1 MPAVFTCGP
10 GAVPASTRRASAA
23 AQAEAGAPAAGRAR
37 GQALPEAGPGIGS
50 GGGGGVIRGPGRFLR
65 VLLAPWAV
73 AAVVSFAVL
82 AHEAAAHTGAGAQPT
97 DPVHIPD
104 ANLRAKVEAAL
115 NKASGEAITHAEMA
129 GLRTCI
135 YADPTGCLQLVGPFS
150 DQFNVAGRIHDL
162 TGLEHA
168 TGLTR
173 VRLRY
178 HPVSDLTPLAGLTSL
193 TELTLIHADVQ
204 DLTRIAGLTNL
215 QILQLPE
222 SHRISDLTPLAG
234 LTSLR
239 QLSLTV
245 NRVSDLTPLAGLTG
259 LTRLYLSDNR
269 ISDIAPLAG
278 LTSLEQLTL
287 AGNRITSIEPLRG
300 MTSLTRLTLQENY
313 GLRDLSPLSGLTG
326 IYYFDLDAIGVEDI
340 SPLVLNSGLSSGDI
354 VSLDD
359 VTTLNADAAGHIATL
374 RGRGV
379 TVWGGDVEEAR
390 QWQVQNVRATP
401 GPERLTVTW
410 GPLPDAENPKTR
422 TKPQGY
428 KVQWRSGAQHWS
440 DTVTYKHSADYADVP
455 GMDRHRVVSGV
466 NTTSYT
472 IPGLTPGVA
481 YTVRIKP
488 DFGTFYAGAP
498 SDEVTA
504 TPRAPRPGKV
514 TGVEVTPG
522 AGSLAVSWTAVSG
535 VDGYRVQWKSGD
547 QDYDG
552 SDESVRQ
559 ATVAG
564 GDTTSRNISG
574 LIAGTE
580 YTVRVIAARAHARDG
595 LPSDDVTGTPAQ
607 VAVDADVTSGVR
619 SLIVSWRTVAD
630 AVRYQVQWRPDTQ
643 EYGEDPDQEDHCV
656 PTPQVCVSTG
666 DVRTAGAGGS
676 IPAGLATTYTIS
688 NLDPAVTYRVRVTP
702 ILENGVMG
710 RAAEVTGTPHRK
722 GAAIKA
728 VVRVAPAATAVEGE
742 AAELRVA
749 LDEPSEALVTVGW
762 TAEDGTARAGEDY
775 LAAGGRLTF
784 QPGEREMTLRVETLD
799 DRRVE
804 PSETFRVR
812 LMDSMNAAPAPE
824 AASGTV
830 TITDDDTA
838 VVRVAPA
845 ATAVEGEAAELR
857 VALDEPAEALV
868 TVGWTAEDG
877 TARAGEDYLAAGG
890 RLTFQPGEREM
901 TLRVETLDD
910 RRVEPSETF
919 RVRLMDSMNAAPA
932 PEAASG
938 TVTITDD
945 DTGPARARAMG
956 MVLAGMGR
964 WVAAD
969 AVDVIEGRL
978 APRAGAEAALGGR
991 ALDLAAL
998 GSGKPARSAAPG
1010 AQAASG
1016 GSSGAADPRAA
1027 ARAAGYRYRH
1037 DFGRARRTAGSFE
1050 ADGLRPWTP
1059 REPAEDVPVTEL
1071 LSRSRF
1077 DLPLRRQDAAAG
1089 GASGGTT
1096 GWRVWGQGAVGGFD
1110 SRPEAGFRV
1119 DGDLAGGYLGLDY
1132 RPKHDVLL
1140 GMAISLAEGD
1150 FDYEIDEVTTGALDL
1165 EMRSVLP
1172 YAHWKP
1178 RSDLG
1183 VWGMLGAGQGDA
1195 ELKDEAGRAEA
1206 DLTMRM
1212 AAGGLRRE
1220 MAAWR
1225 GIDLAWKA
1233 DAFLSELET
1242 DAAEGLPKAS
1252 GDARRLRLRLEGR
1265 RQWEISPVS
1274 QMMPSLEVGGRWDG
1288 GRAETGLGMEVGGG
1302 LAYSHATLGLEVEA
1316 RGRFLLAH
1324 REDAFDEWGGSL
1336 TAKLDPGQPEEGP
1349 WMRIAPGWGQEGSR
1363 MAQIW
1368 DGRDVF
1374 RAVGGPGETLDPSP
1388 DRLELEAGYG
1398 QPTRARAGLLTS
1410 YAGLSMA
1417 GSKRIY
1423 RVGRRLKLESRANLG
1438 VEGRQSVQAGE
1449 TPKHEVTL
1457 YLSLPW

>member
-1 MPAVFTCGP
+1 M
-10 GAVPASTRRASAA
+10 
-23 AQAEAGAPAAGRAR
+23 
-37 GQALPEAGPGIGS
+37 
-50 GGGGGVIRGPGRFLR
+50 IRGPGRSLR

-178 HPVSDLTPLAGLTSL
+178 HPISDLTPLAGLTSL

-269 ISDIAPLAG
+269 ISDLTPLAG
-278 LTSLEQLTL
+278 LTSLEHLTL
-287 AGNRITSIEPLRG
+287 AGNRITNIEPLRG

-313 GLRDLSPLSGLTG
+313 RLRDLSPLSGLTS
-326 IYYFDLDAIGVEDI
+326 IFYFDLDAIGVEDVK
-340 SPLVLNSGLSSGDI
+340 PLVDNPGLGSGDY

-390 QWQVQNVRATP
+390 RWQVQNVRATP
-401 GPERLTVTW
+401 GPERLTVAW
-410 GPLPDAENPKTR
+410 DPLPDAENPKTR

-481 YTVRIKP
+481 YTVRVKP
-488 DFGTFYAGAP
+488 DFGTFYEGAP
-498 SDEVTA
+498 SDEDTD
-504 TPRAPRPGKV
+504 TPLSREVHVQEPEPG
-514 TGVEVTPG
+514 EE
-522 AGSLAVSWTAVSG
+522 SLTISW
-535 VDGYRVQWKSGD
+535 K
-547 QDYDG
+547 
-552 SDESVRQ
+552 
-559 ATVAG
+559 TVAG
-564 GDTTSRNISG
+564 ALG
-574 LIAGTE
+574 
-580 YTVRVIAARAHARDG
+580 
-595 LPSDDVTGTPAQ
+595 
-607 VAVDADVTSGVR
+607 
-619 SLIVSWRTVAD
+619 
-630 AVRYQVQWRPDTQ
+630 YQVQWAPERRRYD
-643 EYGEDPDQEDHCV
+643 EYPDQEDQCV
-656 PTPQVCVSTG
+656 PTPRVCVSTR

-676 IPAGLATTYTIS
+676 IPVGLTTTYTIS
-688 NLDPAVTYRVRVTP
+688 NLDPAVTYRVGVTP
-702 ILENGVMG
+702 ILENGMG
-710 RAAEVTGTPHRK
+710 QATEVTGTPRRKKVVVSIRK
-722 GAAIKA
+722 G
-728 VVRVAPAATAVEGE
+728 VVRIA
-742 AAELRVA
+742 
-749 LDEPSEALVTVGW
+749 
-762 TAEDGTARAGEDY
+762 
-775 LAAGGRLTF
+775 
-784 QPGEREMTLRVETLD
+784 Q
-799 DRRVE
+799 
-804 PSETFRVR
+804 
-812 LMDSMNAAPAPE
+812 
-824 AASGTV
+824 
-830 TITDDDTA
+830 
-838 VVRVAPA
+838 A

-868 TVGWTAEDG
+868 TVGWTTEDG

-890 RLTFQPGEREM
+890 RLTFRPGDREM
-901 TLRVETLDD
+901 TLQVETLDD

-919 RVRLMDSMNAAPA
+919 RVRLMDAVNAEPA
-932 PEAASG
+932 PEAALG

-998 GSGKPARSAAPG
+998 GSRKPARSAAPG

-1016 GSSGAADPRAA
+1016 GSSGAVDPQAA

-1037 DFGRARRTAGSFE
+1037 DVHRDGFGRARRTVGSFE

-1110 SRPEAGFRV
+1110 SRSEAGFRV

-1183 VWGMLGAGQGDA
+1183 VWGLLGAGQGDA

-1242 DAAEGLPKAS
+1242 DAAEGLPQAS
-1252 GDARRLRLRLEGR
+1252 GDARRIRLRLEGR

-1302 LAYSHATLGLEVEA
+1302 LAYSHAALGLEVEA

-1374 RAVGGPGETLDPSP
+1374 RAVGGPEETLDPSP

-1457 YLSLPW
+1457 YLNLPW